1 MKIDFNQSMSMV
13 KRMIKLADKNIL
25 DQQLVRKQL
34 HSIAEYAKEESLL
47 KAATAMQKCLQK
59 INKRLYSKTIID
71 DLKKLMVLLKKEKFQ
86 VIAEHQANLWLYTIT
101 NQ

>member
-25 DQQLVRKQL
+25 DKQLVRKQL
-34 HSIAEYAKEESLL
+34 LSIAEYANEESLL
-47 KAATAMQKCLQK
+47 KAAATTQKCLQK
-59 INKRLYSKTIID
+59 IDKRLYSKTIID
-71 DLKKLMVLLKKEKFQ
+71 DLKKLMVLLKKEKIQ
-86 VIAEHQANLWLYTIT
+86 VIAEHTANLWLCTIT

>member
-47 KAATAMQKCLQK
+47 KAAAATQKCLQK
-59 INKRLYSKTIID
+59 I
-71 DLKKLMVLLKKEKFQ
+71 LMVACKSWIIIAFLLP
-86 VIAEHQANLWLYTIT
+86 
-101 NQ
+101 

>member
-47 KAATAMQKCLQK
+47 KAAAATQKCLQK

-71 DLKKLMVLLKKEKFQ
+71 DLKKIMTLLKKEKFQ
-86 VIAEHQANLWLYTIT
+86 VFAEHEANLWLCAMSD
-101 NQ
+101 

>member
-25 DQQLVRKQL
+25 DQQIVRKQL

-47 KAATAMQKCLQK
+47 KAAATTQKCLRK
-59 INKRLYSKTIID
+59 INKKLYSKTIID

-86 VIAEHQANLWLYTIT
+86 VIAEHKANLWLCTIT